1 MTKWTRSTKSTIH
14 FESEYYIFDS
24 NVLLRQIFND
34 LDESPTPKNREELVV
49 YIFQKFDTTQNDA
62 KLANGSLLLRNGS
75 R

>member
-1 MTKWTRSTKSTIH
+1 MKKWTRSAKSTIH
-14 FESEYYIFDS
+14 FESEYYIYDS

-62 KLANGSLLLRNGS
+62 KLANDSLLFGNGS